1 MTRELFEQIVK
12 EGRVPRIP
20 TVSYFRANPEALEA
34 LTVEKLVRYVPMVG
48 LRAGLMKKYGSDM
61 KLDKSKVDI
70 PVEINE
76 TIKEDLDST
85 PVTVKED
92 LDSTPVTVKEEEKP
106 TTVKEVIET
115 VKKSKKSK
123 SV

>member
-20 TVSYFRANPEALEA
+20 TVSYFRANPEALDA

-70 PVEINE
+70 PVEIEE
-76 TIKEDLDST
+76 TVEDEPTTITEDLD
-85 PVTVKED
+85 KEK
-92 LDSTPVTVKEEEKP
+92 VEVKEEEKP

-115 VKKSKKSK
+115 VKKSKKTK
-123 SV
+123 SE